1 MELKFNPNKI
11 SYWSERY
18 GYPLNE
24 DGVINLAPLIQKQG
38 YMTKQQLQTL
48 CQWKSARSSGNT
60 RSNSQQYVKEVTNFA
75 LSSDNERSRIEA
87 LTLLDG
93 VGWPT
98 ASAILHLYHADN
110 YPILDF
116 RALWSVNAKVP
127 SQYSF
132 DFWWEYVLLT
142 RNLSEKYN
150 IDMRSLDRALW
161 QYSKEKQPV

>member
-38 YMTKQQLQTL
+38 YITKQQLQTL

-60 RSNSQQYVKEVTNFA
+60 RNNSQQYVKEVTNFA

-98 ASAILHLYHADN
+98 ASAILHFYHDDL

-116 RALWSVNAKVP
+116 RALWSIGIDTPPYYN
-127 SQYSF
+127 YSF
-132 DFWWEYVLLT
+132 WEVYVKFCRT
-142 RNLSEKYN
+142 IAIKEKVT
-150 IDMRSLDRALW
+150 MRILDKALW
-161 QYSKEKQPV
+161 QYSKENQ

>member
-1 MELKFNPNKI
+1 
-11 SYWSERY
+11 
-18 GYPLNE
+18 
-24 DGVINLAPLIQKQG
+24 
-38 YMTKQQLQTL
+38 MTKQQLQTL

-98 ASAILHLYHADN
+98 ASAILHFYHADN

-116 RALWSVNAKVP
+116 RALWSIGVDTPP
-127 SQYSF
+127 SVYKY
-132 DFWWEYVLLT
+132 DFWQDYTDCCREISKRHKVSMRLLEPLGIMDLYLKIT
-142 RNLSEKYN
+142 RVA
-150 IDMRSLDRALW
+150 D
-161 QYSKEKQPV
+161 P

>member
-98 ASAILHLYHADN
+98 ASAILHFYHADN

-116 RALWSVNAKVP
+116 RALWSIGVDTPP
-127 SQYSF
+127 SVYKY
-132 DFWWEYVLLT
+132 DFWQDYTDYCRVI
-142 RNLSEKYN
+142 SKKHKVS
-150 IDMRSLDRALW
+150 MRILDKALW
-161 QYSKEKQPV
+161 QYSKENQ